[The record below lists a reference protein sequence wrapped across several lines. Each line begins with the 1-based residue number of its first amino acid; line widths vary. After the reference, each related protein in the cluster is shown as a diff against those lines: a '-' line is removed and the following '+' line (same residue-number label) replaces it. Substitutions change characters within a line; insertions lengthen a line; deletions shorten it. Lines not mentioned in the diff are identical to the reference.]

1 MVLRGRRLRTITR
14 VIIDMYE
21 DVSQSMVLGMV
32 ASILFPLGL
41 LVTVDLSVI
50 VVVTG
55 QRTLARPWPSV
66 SPSGTTC

>member
-1 MVLRGRRLRTITR
+1 MVR
-14 VIIDMYE
+14 
-21 DVSQSMVLGMV
+21 GMV

-55 QRTLARPWPSV
+55 QRTLAAVAQRFPFWDHVLNLWSWTRYV
-66 SPSGTTC
+66 LLLSLIHI